1 MAQVTFENAKADMQ
15 NRKKQ
20 WHKKLLKD
28 AIAKRKERKAIEKI
42 KTELPQG
49 VELKVY
55 LDILKAEI
63 DQEENN
69 KN

>member
-15 NRKKQ
+15 SRKKQ
-20 WHKKLLKD
+20 WHKKLLKE
-28 AIAKRKERKAIEKI
+28 AIAKGKERKAIEKI

-49 VELKVY
+49 VKLKEY
-55 LDILKAEI
+55 LDTIKAEI
-63 DQEENN
+63 AQEENN

>member
-15 NRKKQ
+15 SRKKQ

-28 AIAKRKERKAIEKI
+28 AIEKGKERKAIEKI

-49 VELKVY
+49 VKLKEY

-63 DQEENN
+63 AQEENN

>member
-15 NRKKQ
+15 SRKKQ
-20 WHKKLLKD
+20 WHKKLLKE
-28 AIAKRKERKAIEKI
+28 AIAKGKERKAIEKI

-49 VELKVY
+49 VKLKEY

-63 DQEENN
+63 AQEENN

>member
-15 NRKKQ
+15 SRKKQ

-28 AIAKRKERKAIEKI
+28 AIAKGKERKAIEKI

-49 VELKVY
+49 VKLKEY

-63 DQEENN
+63 AQEENN